1 MAPSPTTAGRIEEAR
16 TLAKND
22 PAKAEST
29 LKEILSK
36 GPGSTEASSRDYENA
51 LVSLGEVYRDQKK
64 PQDIAELIK
73 TSRDSFSSFAK
84 AKTAKLVRQLLDL
97 FSEIPNTLDIQVAVI
112 KSCID
117 WAVAERRSFLRQNLE
132 TRLVAI
138 YMQKQTYYDALTLIN
153 SLLRELKRLDDKLM
167 LVEVQLLESRVY
179 HALGNQAKA
188 RAALTAARTSAA
200 SVYTPPNLQAGLDM
214 QSGMLHAE
222 DKDFNTSFSY
232 FIEALEGYSSLDEGE
247 KATAA
252 LQYMLLCKIMLNLV
266 DDVTNLLGSKQAQ
279 KYASPR
285 LEAMK
290 AVARAHA
297 DRSLEQYEKAL
308 SDYRF
313 ELGSDAFIRN
323 HLRRLYD
330 AMLEQN
336 LIKVIEPFS
345 RVELD
350 HIAKMVGLDTQ
361 QVERKLSQM
370 ILDKVII
377 GVLDQ
382 GAGCLIVFDE
392 TERDQAYD
400 AALETIAKLSNV
412 VEELYTNQASLLEP
426 HSSFTLADVLAQMPP
441 AMNAPI
447 PPNYGRGFPPQAAQR
462 SPATPRRGPQAQVPM
477 PAAPMAQHGVPP
489 QLLPQQHRNMMA
501 ANAANEAALRRS
513 RKPTDKNI
521 PEGIEEVV
529 IGEGVQQY
537 KSLRDLEKRLDA
549 AIVRKRLDIQDSIS
563 KTVKKYRTMRIWI
576 SNTVENQP
584 WQNASGQNG
593 ASNPGSG
600 RYKVRIEG
608 RLLDDDSDPTAP
620 EDSDEEQAGADD
632 SADANGDAMEQ
643 DGPGAPKPKT
653 KPAASNKRSQ
663 QRFSHFF
670 KSITID
676 FDRPATTNPED
687 VKPITWNKP
696 QLPPNAVTLPPT
708 ADFDSIQFSRASQE
722 NLNVTVSLVRDET
735 PERYKLSKELA
746 EVLDVEEETRSG
758 IVLGIWDYIR
768 AMGLQE
774 DEEKRLVRCDHRLRS
789 IFGRDQ
795 MFFPQIPES
804 IGPHTSPID
813 PIKLPYTIRVD
824 ADYHND
830 PTPTVYDIQVAL
842 EDPLRSKML
851 ALTQNPQYT
860 AAMRHI
866 STLDDQVALIV
877 QALTHSRARH
887 SFFTALS
894 KDPAT
899 FLRRWVNSQRRDLET
914 ILGEAT
920 RGGGEDASGP
930 EFRRGGTDGAW
941 DTPVAREAVRYMLAR
956 PEAAMGRAL

>member
-1 MAPSPTTAGRIEEAR
+1 MAPSSTTAQRIEEAR
-16 TLAKND
+16 ALAKKD
-22 PAKAEST
+22 ATKAEGIY
-29 LKEILSK
+29 KDILAQ
-36 GPGSTEASSRDYENA
+36 GPGSSEAASRDYESA
-51 LVSLGEVYRDQKK
+51 LVALGELYRDEKK
-64 PQDIAELIK
+64 PNEIAELIK

-97 FSEIPNTLDIQVAVI
+97 FSEIPNTLDIQISVI
-112 KSCID
+112 TSCID
-117 WAVAERRSFLRQNLE
+117 WAIAERRSFLRQNLQ

-138 YMQKQTYYDALTLIN
+138 YMQKQAYYDALTLIN

-188 RAALTAARTSAA
+188 RAALTASRTSAA

-222 DKDFNTSFSY
+222 DKDFTTSFSY

-266 DDVTNLLGSKQAQ
+266 DDVTTLLGSKQAQ

-297 DRSLEQYEKAL
+297 NRSLEEYEKAL

-313 ELGSDAFIRN
+313 ELGSDVFIRN

-350 HIAKMVGLDTQ
+350 HISKMVGLDTQ

-382 GAGCLIVFDE
+382 GSGCLIVFDE
-392 TERDQAYD
+392 TERDQSYD
-400 AALETIAKLSNV
+400 AALETVEKLSNV
-412 VEELYTNQASLLEP
+412 VEELYTNQASLLDP
-426 HSSFTLADVLAQMPP
+426 SLTSWFHPSTPNTFLKTLLDPLRIRLLLRYPLI
-441 AMNAPI
+441 MNAPL
-447 PPNYGRGFPPQAAQR
+447 PPNYGRGFPAAAQR
-462 SPATPRRGPQAQVPM
+462 SPATPRRGPGAAGPAMAVPM
-477 PAAPMAQHGVPP
+477 PQHVVPP
-489 QLLPQQHRNMMA
+489 QYIPAQRNMPHP
-501 ANAANEAALRRS
+501 NDAALRRS

-521 PEGIEEVV
+521 PEGIEDVV

-537 KSLRDLEKRLDA
+537 KSLRELEKRLDA

-563 KTVKKYRTMRIWI
+563 KTVKKYRTMRIWVT
-576 SNTVENQP
+576 NTVENQP

-593 ASNPGSG
+593 SASNPGSG

-608 RLLDDDSDPTAP
+608 RLLDDEADPTAP
-620 EDSDEEQAGADD
+620 EDSDDETQAN
-632 SADANGDAMEQ
+632 SDAM
-643 DGPGAPKPKT
+643 DHDAK
-653 KPAASNKRSQ
+653 KPAKRT
-663 QRFSHFF
+663 QRFAHFF
-670 KSITID
+670 KSITVD
-676 FDRPATTNPED
+676 FDKSSTVNPEEM
-687 VKPITWNKP
+687 KTFNWTKP
-696 QLPPNAVTLPPT
+696 QLPANTATLPPT
-708 ADFDSIQFSRASQE
+708 ADFDSLQFSRASQE

-804 IGPHTSPID
+804 IGPHTSPLD

-824 ADYHND
+824 EDFHKD
-830 PTPTVYDIQVAL
+830 PTPTVYDIQVAV
-842 EDPLRSKML
+842 EDPLRAKML

-860 AAMRHI
+860 AGLRQI
-866 STLDDQVALIV
+866 STMDDQVALIV
-877 QALTHSRARH
+877 QALTHARAKH
-887 SFFTALS
+887 SFYTALS

-899 FLRRWVNSQRRDLET
+899 FVRRWVNSQRRDLET

-920 RGGGEDASGP
+920 RGGGEDATGP
-930 EFRRGGTDGAW
+930 EFRRGGSASAW
-941 DTPVAREAVRYMLAR
+941 DTPVAREAVRYMLAK
-956 PEAAMGRAL
+956 PEAVLR